1 MHPYYYQPTIK
12 ILIVGSCGV
21 GKTSIVNKLVYNT
34 FSNEYKA
41 TLGVDFSF
49 KNMQITTPE
58 GKTIGVK
65 IQLWDIAGQEKTSI
79 LTRSYYKDA
88 QACLVVGDLTQ
99 ENATLLQ
106 DIQSWSTDVK
116 SKVKIPGSEK
126 PIPCSLLLNKSDLPG
141 AEKYDSLLDQIKP
154 MGFLDVQ
161 KTSALTGENLESSI
175 TKIALEACK
184 IAEKQQGTKDRTAMQ
199 INVAQDKNAGCC

>member
-1 MHPYYYQPTIK
+1 KKQQYILK
-12 ILIVGSCGV
+12 VLIVGSCGV

-49 KNMQITTPE
+49 KNMQVTTPE

-65 IQLWDIAGQEKTSI
+65 IQLWDIAGQEKTSL

-99 ENATLLQ
+99 EKQNIVQ
-106 DIQSWSTDVK
+106 DIKSWYNDVK
-116 SKVKIPGSEK
+116 SKVKIPNSDK
-126 PIPCSLLLNKSDLPG
+126 PIPCTLLLNKCDLPD
-141 AEKYDSLLDQIKP
+141 AEKYDILLEEVQQL
-154 MGFLDVQ
+154 GFLDVQ
-161 KTSALTGENLESSI
+161 KTSAFTGENLEESL

-184 IAEKQQGTKDRTAMQ
+184 IAEKQGSKDHAAMQ
-199 INVAQDKNAGCC
+199 INVVQEKRGCC